1 MVFQSWI
8 CASPGET
15 DLMVVVKVIIFRNA
29 VEHLKSFVLF
39 LLSLFVSELTRVLL
53 LQYSKKAK
61 FRSYSVIDE

>member
-1 MVFQSWI
+1 MI
-8 CASPGET
+8 
-15 DLMVVVKVIIFRNA
+15 VVVKVIIFRNA

-61 FRSYSVIDE
+61 LRSYSVIDE